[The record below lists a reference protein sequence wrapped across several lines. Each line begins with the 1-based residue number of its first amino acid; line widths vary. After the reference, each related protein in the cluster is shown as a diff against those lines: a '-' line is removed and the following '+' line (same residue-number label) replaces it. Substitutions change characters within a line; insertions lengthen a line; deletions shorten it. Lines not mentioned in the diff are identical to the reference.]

1 MIWHLLPFVKVGQNW
16 LHQCMSPLMSLSDP
30 SPAPVRWSIWTKE
43 IPMAHAEDVSSDPGD
58 TDNKL
63 LTTEG
68 GLGGEVESYRE
79 KEMIMK
85 YEDSVATHLA
95 KILHS
100 DENTEV
106 ISSAK

>member
-1 MIWHLLPFVKVGQNW
+1 
-16 LHQCMSPLMSLSDP
+16 
-30 SPAPVRWSIWTKE
+30 
-43 IPMAHAEDVSSDPGD
+43 MAHAEEVTPGEPVEG
-58 TDNKL
+58 DNKM
-63 LTTEG
+63 
-68 GLGGEVESYRE
+68 GEVDLDAESHRE
-79 KEMIMK
+79 KEMISS